1 MRQLLEKEKENSY
14 QKFITKCD
22 RLLWQYMSG
31 ITKCDRLLLLSAASI
46 TNCGSSQQ
54 TFQRRINVEITLIR
68 RWKWSKI
75 RRCTTLWQMML
86 KCQGQTF
93 QRCTALMQSQ
103 CPTLKQRWE
112 NTEQCWY
119 NVVSNLLQ
127 RRLNVS

>member
-22 RLLWQYMSG
+22 RLLRQCMSG

-68 RWKWSKI
+68 R
-75 RRCTTLWQMML
+75 
-86 KCQGQTF
+86 
-93 QRCTALMQSQ
+93 
-103 CPTLKQRWE
+103 
-112 NTEQCWY
+112 
-119 NVVSNLLQ
+119 
-127 RRLNVS
+127 